1 MTIQDSFTVQN
12 SITDERQQLD
22 NAAVSLSSSGDAK
35 SGYGLKL
42 DSRDSAE
49 RKGHGYGLNRKWL
62 AELTLGFVAGSG
74 KTLMKDFRFKGPLRV
89 QRPFY
94 PEGAPCHV
102 YILHPPGGLVS
113 GDNLKIDI
121 NCDKNS
127 HAVLTTPS
135 AGKIYQADS
144 CNVEQH
150 QIVKLQIDDAV
161 CEWLP
166 QETIVFNGANGYL
179 NTEIALTEN
188 ARFIGWDMYCLGR
201 TAGDKPFNEGR
212 VIQTLKVTAA
222 GVPLLI
228 ERQAVRGGGDE
239 LSQHYGFSG
248 HSVSGTLVA
257 YGLANPQATVA
268 SLRESIDL
276 LMSEMSAKGMLA
288 VTQRLGLVLVRYLG
302 PCSEEGKN
310 LFIHCW
316 KLLRK
321 ELLGLEASEPRIW
334 LT

>member
-1 MTIQDSFTVQN
+1 MQESLKASQTSQTVPL
-12 SITDERQQLD
+12 TRET
-22 NAAVSLSSSGDAK
+22 
-35 SGYGLKL
+35 SGYGT
-42 DSRDSAE
+42 
-49 RKGHGYGLNRKWL
+49 NRTWL
-62 AELTLGFVAGSG
+62 AELTLGFVAGPD
-74 KTLMKDFRFKGPLRV
+74 KTLMKDFKFKGPLRV

-121 NCDKNS
+121 SCEKNS

-150 QIVKLQIDDAV
+150 QQVQLRIRDAV

-179 NTEIALTEN
+179 NTDIELSEDAK
-188 ARFIGWDMYCLGR
+188 FIGWDIYCLGR
-201 TAGDKPFNEGR
+201 TAGNKPFDSGR
-212 VIQTLKVTAA
+212 VVQTLKVTKA

-228 ERQAVRGGGDE
+228 ERQVVAGGGDE
-239 LSQHYGFSG
+239 LTQRYGFSG

-257 YGLANPQATVA
+257 YGLKSPQESVA
-268 SLRESIDL
+268 SLREVIERL
-276 LMSEMSAKGMLA
+276 TSEMPIKGLLV
-288 VTQRLGLVLVRYLG
+288 VTQRLGVLLVRYLG

-310 LFIHCW
+310 LFIDCW
-316 KLLRK
+316 KHLRK
-321 ELLGLEASEPRIW
+321 DLLGLDASAPRIW